1 MGGTAKNIRIL
12 TVDDEEDIQ
21 ELLRYTLEREGYEV
35 AGALTGEEALESARA
50 NPPGLILLDLMLPG
64 VNGLEVCRRL
74 RAGGA
79 TRRIPIIMLTAKGEE
94 EDIVR
99 GLELGAD
106 DYVVKPFSH
115 KVVLARIAAAL
126 RRAGEEPGA
135 RVLEIGDLSLDRER
149 YQVSLGGKP
158 LDLTQSEFAIL
169 GALMAKPGKV
179 MTRRQLIAD
188 IRGGEITVTDR
199 SIDVHVTALRKK
211 LGRQGE
217 RIVTVRGVGYRF
229 DV

>member
-1 MGGTAKNIRIL
+1 MAKNIRIL

-35 AGALTGEEALESARA
+35 TGALTGEEALEGARA
-50 NPPGLILLDLMLPG
+50 NPPGLVLLDLMLPG

-74 RAGGA
+74 RAGSA

-126 RRAGEEPGA
+126 RRAGEDA
-135 RVLEIGDLSLDRER
+135 TASILKIGDLTLDRER

-158 LDLTQSEFAIL
+158 LELTQSEFAIL
-169 GALMAKPGKV
+169 AALMAKPGKV
-179 MTRRQLIAD
+179 MTRRQLISD

>member
-1 MGGTAKNIRIL
+1 MGGMAKNIRIL

-35 AGALTGEEALESARA
+35 TGALTGEEALEGARA
-50 NPPGLILLDLMLPG
+50 NPPGLVLLDLMLPG

-74 RAGGA
+74 RAVSA

-126 RRAGEEPGA
+126 RRAGEDA
-135 RVLEIGDLSLDRER
+135 TASILKIGDLTLDRER

-158 LDLTQSEFAIL
+158 LELTQSEFAIL
-169 GALMAKPGKV
+169 AALMAKPGKV
-179 MTRRQLIAD
+179 MTRRQLISD

>member
-1 MGGTAKNIRIL
+1 MGGMAKNIRIL

-35 AGALTGEEALESARA
+35 TGALTGEEALEGARA

-74 RAGGA
+74 RAGSA

-126 RRAGEEPGA
+126 RRAGEDA
-135 RVLEIGDLSLDRER
+135 TASILKIGDLTLDRER

-158 LDLTQSEFAIL
+158 LELTQSEFAIL
-169 GALMAKPGKV
+169 TALMAKPGKV
-179 MTRRQLIAD
+179 MTRRQLISD

>member
-149 YQVSLGGKP
+149 YQVSMGGKP